1 MRLYID
7 DWNDSN
13 FDDKY
18 FMKIGGLNHAQKQI
32 ESERYHYS
40 YFIIIV

>member
-1 MRLYID
+1 MRLHID

-13 FDDKY
+13 SDDKY
-18 FMKIGGLNHAQKQI
+18 FIKIGGLNHEQKQI

>member
-1 MRLYID
+1 MRLHID

-18 FMKIGGLNHAQKQI
+18 FIKTGGLNHEKKQI
-32 ESERYHYS
+32 ESERYH
-40 YFIIIV
+40 